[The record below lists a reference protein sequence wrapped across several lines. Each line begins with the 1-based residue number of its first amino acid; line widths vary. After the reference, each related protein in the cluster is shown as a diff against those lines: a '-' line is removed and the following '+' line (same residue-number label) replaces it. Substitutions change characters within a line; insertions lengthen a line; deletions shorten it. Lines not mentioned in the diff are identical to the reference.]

1 MPVNS
6 RGQRVSTHNKTQ
18 DKQKAQASYLRKK
31 KSPTGNTPIG
41 IGPSGAAVG
50 GGS

>member
-6 RGQRVSTHNKTQ
+6 RGQRVQTHHNTK
-18 DKQKAQASYLRKK
+18 DKQKAQASALRKK
-31 KSPTGNTPIG
+31 KSPTGNSPIG